1 MSHMARHGHR
11 PPDWLSGAR
20 SALSLLHFFLVFSR
34 SAPDLQYECLDCR
47 PNKTSANLRSRIPE
61 HNFPIFLV
69 LLNNQCKYHCPLL
82 HCSWRY
88 YRGWQ
93 NTSDKLE
100 GFGSFWSPSCPKVTR
115 QVKNFNKRNACNWTL
130 FCATSK
136 KFVTK
141 QPKVKKK
148 CHFVLKRASYFKIW
162 RRNRLWVYEKNPTLK
177 FEIGQHEVS

>member
-1 MSHMARHGHR
+1 MSHMARHGRR

-69 LLNNQCKYHCPLL
+69 LLKNQCKYHCPLL

-100 GFGSFWSPSCPKVTR
+100 GFGSFFDP
-115 QVKNFNKRNACNWTL
+115 QVVRRLQGKLKILTSEMHVIEHYFAEHLKSASLNSQKWKRNVIL
-130 FCATSK
+130 
-136 KFVTK
+136 
-141 QPKVKKK
+141 
-148 CHFVLKRASYFKIW
+148 Y
-162 RRNRLWVYEKNPTLK
+162 
-177 FEIGQHEVS
+177 